1 MVCVPVGL
9 AVTVPAIVT
18 VLPIVT
24 DAIETGW
31 VDGKLEMLTAEKVTA
46 CDAGKFK
53 TDTLPVTAPKVVDCD
68 AGKLRTDTDPVTLG
82 VPEMEIEPTHTLV
95 PLTALVMSVI
105 A

>member
-1 MVCVPVGL
+1 MSTPIGNTFATVAPTANPF
-9 AVTVPAIVT
+9 AVTVPAIV
-18 VLPIVT
+18 
-24 DAIETGW
+24 W
-31 VDGKLEMLTAEKVTA
+31 VAGKLEMVTAEKVTA
-46 CDAGKFK
+46 CEAGKFR

-82 VPEMEIEPTHTLV
+82 VPEIEIEPTHTLV